1 MFYEKEYTKEIIL
14 PIGGIGSGS
23 IGYTGNGRFIDVELN
38 NRPSQ
43 GSLNGYSHMAIR
55 AKKADGS
62 VVAKVLNGD
71 QLKDLTGQYG
81 GTVFNAG
88 YGHGQAA
95 YTMVGFSHFR
105 NWSFEGDFPFA
116 RLSLSDPDFPGD
128 ITVTAF
134 NPMIPN
140 DVKDSVIPAAFF
152 EICVQNT
159 AAEEIEY
166 TAAFSFRN
174 LFEKSRNSLLPAGN
188 GVYMKNAGDAEDEA
202 GYGDLSL
209 SGSGGAVKS
218 VVDWYRGSWQDG
230 VATYW
235 REFNTPEGLSARD
248 YGTDGELDTC
258 TVTVT
263 EKIGAGMSH
272 VFRFVLTWNI
282 PNYYNYWDPMKDAD
296 GKDVLWKNYY
306 ATVWK
311 DSADSNAY
319 AAGKFTELK
328 ERTEAFIAALKK
340 TTLDPVM
347 LNAAISAL
355 SVLHTPTCMLLEDG
369 SFYGWEGM
377 NQWSGSCEGSC
388 THVWNYAYALCFLF
402 PSLERSMHTLDYKYN
417 LQENGGMRFRL
428 PLPPGRNDGILMPC
442 VDGQMGG
449 IIKLYRDW
457 KLSGNEAYL
466 KETWPLAKKALEFA
480 WSPENPFGWD
490 ADKDGLLEGRQHHTL
505 DMELFGPSSW
515 LQSMYLEA
523 LAAGAAIAEHL
534 GETESAAEYR
544 ELFKK
549 GQKKTEEE
557 LWNGEYYYQKVDLKD
572 RALLEKYADAMVSLV
587 SNDVRSTYWNPETGE
602 LKYQIGEGC
611 EIDQMLGDWHA
622 AINRLPSVFDPER
635 KKTALKSLMKYNHHE
650 SFRGFSNPW
659 RNYYLNDEGGTLML
673 SYPEGRVHPS
683 ISVPYSEETMH
694 GFEYALAGLLMA
706 NGCHEDAVKV
716 VKAVRDRYDG
726 KKRNPYNEIE
736 CGGHYARSMASFALI
751 PIAAGFIFDLPE
763 KKIGFDP
770 LKTEWDREKG
780 FGTFF
785 SVDGAYG
792 TFEILPG
799 GKEAVL
805 NITEGCL
812 AADRLVLPFVE
823 KVDTVTV
830 DGESVLFTFENG
842 ELSLPEIRGTV
853 DITFC

>member
-1 MFYEKEYTKEIIL
+1 MIYEKEYTKEIIL
-14 PIGGIGSGS
+14 PLGGIGSGS
-23 IGYTGNGRFIDVELN
+23 IGYTGNGRFIDVELSG
-38 NRPSQ
+38 RPSQ
-43 GSLNGYSHMAIR
+43 GSLNGYSHLAIR
-55 AKKADGS
+55 AKKKDGS
-62 VVAKVLNGD
+62 IIAKVLNGD
-71 QLKDLTGQYG
+71 QLKDYTGQYG
-81 GTVFNAG
+81 GSIFNAG

-95 YTMVGFSHFR
+95 FTMVGFSHFR

-116 RLSLSDPDFPGD
+116 RLKLSDPDFPGN

-140 DVKDSVIPAAFF
+140 DVKNSVIPAAFF
-152 EICVQNT
+152 EISVENT

-166 TAAFSFRN
+166 TPAFSFRN

-188 GVYMKNAGDAEDEA
+188 GVYMKNAGAAEDEA
-202 GYGDLSL
+202 SYGDLSL
-209 SGSGGAVKS
+209 SGFGGQVKS

-235 REFNTPEGLSARD
+235 RELNTPEGLSERD
-248 YGTDGELDTC
+248 YGTDGEQDTC

-263 EKIGAGMSH
+263 EKIAAGCTH
-272 VFRFVLTWNI
+272 VFRFVLSWNI
-282 PNYYNYWDPMKDAD
+282 PNDYNYWDPLKDES
-296 GKDVLWKNYY
+296 GKDVLWKKYY
-306 ATVWK
+306 ATLWK

-319 AAGKFTELK
+319 AASKFTELK
-328 ERTEAFIAALKK
+328 SRTEAFTDALKS

-347 LNAAISAL
+347 ENAAISAL
-355 SVLHTPTCMLLEDG
+355 SVLHTPTCNLLEDG

-417 LQENGGMRFRL
+417 LQPNGGMRFRL
-428 PLPPGRNDGILMPC
+428 PLPVGRNDGNMMPC

-457 KLSGNEAYL
+457 MISGNEEYL
-466 KETWPLAKKALEFA
+466 KETWPLAKRALEFA

-490 ADKDGLLEGRQHHTL
+490 RDQDGLMEGRQHHTL

-515 LQSMYLEA
+515 LQSMYLTA
-523 LAAGAAIAEHL
+523 LQAAARIAEHL
-534 GETESAAEYR
+534 GEHESAEEYL

-557 LWNGEYYYQKVDLKD
+557 LWNGEYYCQKVDLKD
-572 RALLEKYADAMVSLV
+572 YALLDRYADAMASLV
-587 SNDVRSTYWNPETGE
+587 STDVRSTYWNPETKE

-622 AINRLPSVFDPER
+622 AINALPPVFDPER
-635 KKTALKSLMKYNHHE
+635 KKTALKSLLKYNYHE
-650 SFRGFSNPW
+650 SFRGFTNPW

-673 SYPEGRVHPS
+673 SFPEGRIHPS
-683 ISVPYSEETMH
+683 IPVPYTEETMH
-694 GFEYALAGLLMA
+694 GFEYAFAGLLMK
-706 NGCHEDAVKV
+706 NGFHEEAVKV

-763 KKIGFDP
+763 RKIGFDP
-770 LKTEWDREKG
+770 LKSEWDKEKG
-780 FGTFF
+780 FGTFW

-792 TFEILPG
+792 TFRILPG
-799 GKEAVL
+799 GREAELTVM
-805 NITEGCL
+805 EGTL
-812 AADRLVLPFVE
+812 KADTLVLPFAENVE
-823 KVDTVTV
+823 SLTVN
-830 DGESVLFTFENG
+830 GEEADFSFENG
-842 ELSLPEIRGTV
+842 ELKTEALRGVVRIR
-853 DITFC
+853 F